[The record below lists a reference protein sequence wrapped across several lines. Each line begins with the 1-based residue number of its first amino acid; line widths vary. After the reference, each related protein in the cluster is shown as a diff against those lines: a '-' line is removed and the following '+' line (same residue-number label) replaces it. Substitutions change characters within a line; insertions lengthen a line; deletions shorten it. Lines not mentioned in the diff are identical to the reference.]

1 MLHLEGAQAGLSWL
15 TVLKKRDRYRE
26 VFDNFDAA
34 KIIHYDES
42 KRQELATNELGE
54 PKKEAG
60 KPDES
65 DKAEKPGTARGRGS
79 GTVVHSRI
87 G

>member
-1 MLHLEGAQAGLSWL
+1 MLNLEGAQAGLSWL

-42 KRQELATNELGE
+42 KRQELLAD
-54 PKKEAG
+54 AG
-60 KPDES
+60 IIRNKL
-65 DKAEKPGTARGRGS
+65 KVNAVIVNAGAYIRTQ
-79 GTVVHSRI
+79 
-87 G
+87 